1 VAERVSVDRAM
12 AIGEEYFAQGYTCS
26 QSSLQG
32 LQAAF
37 GFDGEDLWTLATGF
51 GGGLGRKQLV
61 CGALTG
67 GVIAAG
73 AIVAAKRASTRDDR
87 AALRDETYALVR
99 ELHDRFQARFGCTDC
114 RTLTGFDFS
123 EPDGYKR
130 FSESG
135 QKERVCH
142 EAVRFVIQTVA
153 ELAEPPRQKP

>member
-1 VAERVSVDRAM
+1 VAERVSIDQAK
-12 AIGEEYFAQGYTCS
+12 AIADDFFNTGYTCS

-37 GFDGEDLWTLATGF
+37 GLEDDNLWQAATGF
-51 GGGLGRKQLV
+51 GGGFGRKQLI
-61 CGALTG
+61 CGAISG

-73 AIVAAKRASTRDDR
+73 AIIAAKRGSGRDDR
-87 AALRDETYALVR
+87 AALRDESYALVR
-99 ELHDRFQARFGCTDC
+99 ELHSRFEARFGSVDC

-130 FSESG
+130 FTESG

-153 ELAEPPRQKP
+153 ELVEER